1 MSNTIDI
8 MTEKKDYRIQIL
20 EFLLTKNP
28 SIPEAAYTLV
38 TDLIYDQLTTDQLDY
53 TGIDD
58 NKIAADIQT
67 LNLPELE
74 NMNTEEIAETA
85 GEVLE
90 TFSRRLVAKVL
101 WQAIYDSVPTEADKL
116 ARDEDFQN
124 TIVESLDF

>member
-1 MSNTIDI
+1 MA
-8 MTEKKDYRIQIL
+8 EKKDYRIQIL

-28 SIPEAAYTLV
+28 SIPETAYTLV

-58 NKIAADIQT
+58 NKLAADIQT
-67 LNLPELE
+67 LNIPELQD
-74 NMNTEEIAETA
+74 MTTSEIAETA
-85 GEVLE
+85 GEILE
-90 TFSRRLVAKVL
+90 AFSRRLVAKVL
-101 WQAIYDSVPTEADKL
+101 WQAIYVSVPTEADKL

>member
-1 MSNTIDI
+1 MA
-8 MTEKKDYRIQIL
+8 EKKDYRIQIL

-28 SIPEAAYTLV
+28 SIPETAYTLV

-74 NMNTEEIAETA
+74 NMDTEEIAETA
-85 GEVLE
+85 GEILE